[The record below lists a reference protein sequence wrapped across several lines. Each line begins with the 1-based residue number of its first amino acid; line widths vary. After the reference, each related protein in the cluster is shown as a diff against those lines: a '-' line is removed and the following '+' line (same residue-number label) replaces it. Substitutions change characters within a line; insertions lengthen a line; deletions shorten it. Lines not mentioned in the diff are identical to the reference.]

1 MWCAVT
7 IRSPTWARR
16 SALDINSTR
25 VWLACARLSRVDRL
39 ALPRRAPPD
48 SAPMGLRLRVRRL
61 LPATECRCEF
71 DVARTFQRSGR
82 RSRSARAAHRR
93 RVHVAPARD
102 RRRARRHRIPRAPA
116 RGNRDSV
123 PDRHHR
129 GGVAGT
135 TVGCPAASRLAEVA
149 RHPGCAADRNRGG
162 GRLAA
167 AGHRAGGDRAACI
180 GKTDRRARQLAQPPA
195 RDASVRTDTRKDQWL
210 RLGYRPVAAKQRLAD
225 RVARGQRGQTRGG
238 LLEGIFIIIFVTLF
252 AMIDGAGIWAWTTRL
267 FPRRAR
273 ARIDFAGRAG
283 WRTLKEF
290 VRIQIF
296 VAALEAV
303 AIGSGAWIIGVPLAT
318 PIAAIVF
325 FGALVPI
332 VGSIVAGAVAVLI
345 ALLFNGWINALIMF
359 GIVLLVNQIEG
370 NVLHP
375 LITGGAV
382 KVHPLGIVLGVMAG
396 AAIGGIAG

>member
-1 MWCAVT
+1 MSSRWHARSSDPADEAVPHGLR
-7 IRSPTWARR
+7 IGAAFTWRLLVIAA
-16 SALDINSTR
+16 ALAGIGFLAHLLAEIVIPFLIGIIVAALLVPLSDVLQR
-25 VWLACARLSRVDRL
+25 HGWPKWLAILVALLIGIAVVVGLLLLVTERVVT
-39 ALPRRAPPD
+39 ALPVLEKQIGALGN
-48 SAPMGLRLRVRRL
+48 SLNRL
-61 LPATECRCEF
+61 LATHPFGLTPEKINGYVS
-71 DVARTFQRSGR
+71 DIVQWLQNNASQI
-82 RSRSARAAHRR
+82 ALRAANVGK
-93 RVHVAPARD
+93 RVV
-102 RRRARRHRIPRAPA
+102 
-116 RGNRDSV
+116 
-123 PDRHHR
+123 
-129 GGVAGT
+129 
-135 TVGCPAASRLAEVA
+135 
-149 RHPGCAADRNRGG
+149 
-162 GRLAA
+162 
-167 AGHRAGGDRAACI
+167 
-180 GKTDRRARQLAQPPA
+180 
-195 RDASVRTDTRKDQWL
+195 
-210 RLGYRPVAAKQRLAD
+210 
-225 RVARGQRGQTRGG
+225 G

-267 FPRRAR
+267 FPHRAR

-332 VGSIVAGAVAVLI
+332 IGSIVAGAVAVLI

-396 AAIGGIAG
+396 AAIGGIAGAFFAVPVIATANSMIHAAADYASSTTAGEPSADDNGRASS

>member
-1 MWCAVT
+1 VSSRWRARSSDPADEAVPHGLR
-7 IRSPTWARR
+7 IGAAFTWRLLVIAA
-16 SALDINSTR
+16 ALAGIGFLAHLLAEIVIPFLVGIIVAALLVPLSDVLQR
-25 VWLACARLSRVDRL
+25 HRWPKWLAILVALLIGIAVVVGLLLLVTERVVT
-39 ALPRRAPPD
+39 ALPVLEKQIGALGN
-48 SAPMGLRLRVRRL
+48 SLNRL
-61 LPATECRCEF
+61 LATHPFGLTPEKINGYVS
-71 DVARTFQRSGR
+71 DIVQWLQNNASQI
-82 RSRSARAAHRR
+82 ALRAANVGK
-93 RVHVAPARD
+93 RVV
-102 RRRARRHRIPRAPA
+102 
-116 RGNRDSV
+116 
-123 PDRHHR
+123 
-129 GGVAGT
+129 
-135 TVGCPAASRLAEVA
+135 
-149 RHPGCAADRNRGG
+149 
-162 GRLAA
+162 
-167 AGHRAGGDRAACI
+167 
-180 GKTDRRARQLAQPPA
+180 
-195 RDASVRTDTRKDQWL
+195 
-210 RLGYRPVAAKQRLAD
+210 
-225 RVARGQRGQTRGG
+225 G

-303 AIGSGAWIIGVPLAT
+303 AIGFGAWIIGVPLAT
-318 PIAAIVF
+318 PIAVIVF

-332 VGSIVAGAVAVLI
+332 IGSIVAGAAAVVI

-396 AAIGGIAG
+396 AAIGGIAGAFFAVPVIATANSMIHAAADYASGTTAGEPSADDNGRVSS

>member
-1 MWCAVT
+1 VSSRWHARSSDPADEAVPHGLR
-7 IRSPTWARR
+7 IGAAFTWRLLVIAA
-16 SALDINSTR
+16 ALAGIGFLAHLLAEIVIPFLIGIIVAALLVPLSDVLQR
-25 VWLACARLSRVDRL
+25 HGWPKWLAILVALLIGIAVVVGLLLLVTERVVT
-39 ALPRRAPPD
+39 ALPVLEKQIGALGN
-48 SAPMGLRLRVRRL
+48 SLNRL
-61 LPATECRCEF
+61 LATHPFGLTPEKINGYVS
-71 DVARTFQRSGR
+71 DIVQWLQNNASQI
-82 RSRSARAAHRR
+82 ALRAANVGK
-93 RVHVAPARD
+93 RVV
-102 RRRARRHRIPRAPA
+102 
-116 RGNRDSV
+116 
-123 PDRHHR
+123 
-129 GGVAGT
+129 
-135 TVGCPAASRLAEVA
+135 
-149 RHPGCAADRNRGG
+149 
-162 GRLAA
+162 
-167 AGHRAGGDRAACI
+167 
-180 GKTDRRARQLAQPPA
+180 
-195 RDASVRTDTRKDQWL
+195 
-210 RLGYRPVAAKQRLAD
+210 
-225 RVARGQRGQTRGG
+225 G

-267 FPRRAR
+267 FPHRAR

-332 VGSIVAGAVAVLI
+332 IGSIVAGAVAVLI

-396 AAIGGIAG
+396 AAIGGIAGAFFAVPVIATANSMIHAAADYASSTTAGEPSADDNGRASS

>member
-1 MWCAVT
+1 MSSRWHARSSDPADEAVPHGLR
-7 IRSPTWARR
+7 IGAAFTWRLLVIAA
-16 SALDINSTR
+16 ALAGIGFLAHLLAEIVIPFLIGIIVAALLVPLSDVLQR
-25 VWLACARLSRVDRL
+25 HGWPKWLAILVALLIGIAVVVGLLLLVTERVVT
-39 ALPRRAPPD
+39 ALPVLEKQIGALGN
-48 SAPMGLRLRVRRL
+48 SLNRL
-61 LPATECRCEF
+61 LATHPFGLTPEKINGYVS
-71 DVARTFQRSGR
+71 DIVQWLQNNASQI
-82 RSRSARAAHRR
+82 ALRAANVGK
-93 RVHVAPARD
+93 RVV
-102 RRRARRHRIPRAPA
+102 
-116 RGNRDSV
+116 
-123 PDRHHR
+123 
-129 GGVAGT
+129 
-135 TVGCPAASRLAEVA
+135 
-149 RHPGCAADRNRGG
+149 
-162 GRLAA
+162 
-167 AGHRAGGDRAACI
+167 
-180 GKTDRRARQLAQPPA
+180 
-195 RDASVRTDTRKDQWL
+195 
-210 RLGYRPVAAKQRLAD
+210 
-225 RVARGQRGQTRGG
+225 G

-252 AMIDGAGIWAWTTRL
+252 AMIDGAGVWAWTTRL

-332 VGSIVAGAVAVLI
+332 IGSIVAGAVAVLI

-396 AAIGGIAG
+396 AAIGGIAGAFFAVPVIATANSMIHAAADYASSTTAGEPSADDNGRASS

>member
-1 MWCAVT
+1 VSSRWHERSSDPADEAVPHGLR
-7 IRSPTWARR
+7 IGAAFTWRLLVIAA
-16 SALDINSTR
+16 ALAGIGFLAHLLAEIVIPFLIGIIVAALLVPLSDVLQR
-25 VWLACARLSRVDRL
+25 HGWPKWLAILVALLIGIAVVVGLLLLVTERVVT
-39 ALPRRAPPD
+39 ALPVLEKQIGALGN
-48 SAPMGLRLRVRRL
+48 SLNRL
-61 LPATECRCEF
+61 LATHPFGLTPEKINGYVS
-71 DVARTFQRSGR
+71 DIVQWLQNNASQI
-82 RSRSARAAHRR
+82 ALRAANVGK
-93 RVHVAPARD
+93 RVV
-102 RRRARRHRIPRAPA
+102 
-116 RGNRDSV
+116 
-123 PDRHHR
+123 
-129 GGVAGT
+129 
-135 TVGCPAASRLAEVA
+135 
-149 RHPGCAADRNRGG
+149 
-162 GRLAA
+162 
-167 AGHRAGGDRAACI
+167 
-180 GKTDRRARQLAQPPA
+180 
-195 RDASVRTDTRKDQWL
+195 
-210 RLGYRPVAAKQRLAD
+210 
-225 RVARGQRGQTRGG
+225 G

-267 FPRRAR
+267 FPHRAR

-332 VGSIVAGAVAVLI
+332 IGSIVAGAVAVLI

-396 AAIGGIAG
+396 AAIGGIAGAFFAVPVIATANSMIHAAADYASSTTAGEPSADDNGRASS